1 MDIDDVLIN
10 YTYGFGLISSFTAEV
25 IFIKLSLV
33 IKFYR
38 KDFLLSGIGGMP
50 AKVT

>member
-1 MDIDDVLIN
+1 MLIN

-38 KDFLLSGIGGMP
+38 KDFLP
-50 AKVT
+50 K